1 MAPDTPRNVSTS
13 VLVVGGCGFLGHH
26 IVSQLLAP
34 STAHVSVLDLRVTK
48 NRLPSVTY
56 YSANITSPKAV
67 LSVFMEAKPTI
78 IIHTASPPVVNDGQ
92 SSAQKKV
99 AKELFYKVNVEG
111 TRNLIEQAG
120 KIGCVKAFV
129 YTSTASVV
137 HDTVSDLVNADERW
151 PILRAPLQRE
161 YYSETKGIAEE
172 IVLHANR
179 KYGDMLT
186 VALRPAGIF
195 GEGDMQFT
203 PNLLKAYEKGQTRFQ
218 LGENE
223 NLFDTTYVGNV
234 AYAHILAAVALMD
247 THRLSALPLD
257 YEKVDGEAFFITNG
271 QPVYFWDFVRMVW
284 AAAGDKT
291 EPGQVWVIG
300 KDTGLMLAS
309 MVEWAFWFAGG
320 RTPNLTRQK
329 IRYSSMTR
337 FYCIDKARRRLGYE
351 PKWGVDEGVRR
362 TVKWFKERDSRDGLE
377 KKEQ

>member
-1 MAPDTPRNVSTS
+1 
-13 VLVVGGCGFLGHH
+13 
-26 IVSQLLAP
+26 
-34 STAHVSVLDLRVTK
+34 
-48 NRLPSVTY
+48 
-56 YSANITSPKAV
+56 
-67 LSVFMEAKPTI
+67 MEAKPTI

-284 AAAGDKT
+284 AEAGDKT

-309 MVEWAFWFAGG
+309 MVEWAFWFVGG

-362 TVKWFKERDSRDGLE
+362 TVKWFKERDSRHGPG